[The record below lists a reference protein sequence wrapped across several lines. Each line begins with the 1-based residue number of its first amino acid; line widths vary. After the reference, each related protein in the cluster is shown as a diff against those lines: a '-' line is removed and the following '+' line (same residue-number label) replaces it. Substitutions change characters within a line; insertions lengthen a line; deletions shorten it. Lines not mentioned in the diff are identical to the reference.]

1 MATFDIIVP
10 AEWDILVREGA
21 KINLLTSLAQ
31 ISIPSSYPQTIPL
44 AKIVGFNPSQIFKYI
59 KKGVGAVIKKGE
71 VIAQNK
77 SLFSSKTYIADADG
91 MITHIDHVTG
101 EIVYEQVL
109 SDASASA
116 IMSMAEGTI
125 AGIKPTK
132 LTLKVSKILEVELNQ
147 AVTDRLGGRVAL
159 PISGSMMV
167 LKQEDV
173 ASNIVVADSFDD
185 YSISKCEALQALAF
199 VTPTEITSHI
209 TTYTL
214 KDPQTYADIVDFA
227 PTYVYDNPSET
238 RLIFYK

>member
-214 KDPQTYADIVDFA
+214 KDPQTYANIVDFA
-227 PTYVYDNPSET
+227 PTYVYANPSET

>member
-1 MATFDIIVP
+1 MATFDIIAP
-10 AEWDILVREGA
+10 AEWDILVKEGA

-125 AGIKPTK
+125 ASIKPTK
-132 LTLKVSKILEVELNQ
+132 LIVKVSKTLEAELNQ
-147 AVTDRLGGRVAL
+147 AVTDRLGGRVIL

-167 LKQEDV
+167 LKQEDI
-173 ASNIVVADSFDD
+173 ASNIVVADSLDD

-227 PTYVYDNPSET
+227 PTYVYANPSET

>member
-167 LKQEDV
+167 LTQEDV
-173 ASNIVVADSFDD
+173 ASNIVVADSFDA

-214 KDPQTYADIVDFA
+214 KDPQTYANIVDFA
-227 PTYVYDNPSET
+227 PTYVYANPSET

>member
-167 LKQEDV
+167 LTQEDV

-214 KDPQTYADIVDFA
+214 KDPQTYANIVDFA
-227 PTYVYDNPSET
+227 PTYVYANPSET

>member
-227 PTYVYDNPSET
+227 PTYVYANPSET

>member
-71 VIAQNK
+71 VVAQNK

-125 AGIKPTK
+125 TGIKPTK

-227 PTYVYDNPSET
+227 PTYVYANPSET

>member
-199 VTPTEITSHI
+199 VTPTEIASHI
-209 TTYTL
+209 TTYSL
-214 KDPQTYADIVDFA
+214 KDPQTYANIVDFA
-227 PTYVYDNPSET
+227 PTYVYANPSET

>member
-1 MATFDIIVP
+1 
-10 AEWDILVREGA
+10 
-21 KINLLTSLAQ
+21 
-31 ISIPSSYPQTIPL
+31 
-44 AKIVGFNPSQIFKYI
+44 VGFNPSQIFKYI

-132 LTLKVSKILEVELNQ
+132 LTVKVSKTLEAELNQ

-173 ASNIVVADSFDD
+173 ASNIVVADSLDD

-199 VTPTEITSHI
+199 VTPTEIDSHI

-214 KDPQTYADIVDFA
+214 KDPQTYASIVDFA
-227 PTYVYDNPSET
+227 PTYVYANPSET